1 MSTVQIV
8 TSTVGIQGPPGI
20 GTFVSISGTSYL
32 LGEAD
37 RSKVFRFSNA
47 SGITV
52 TVPLGLSSSFDCMLV
67 QTGAGQVTVS
77 GVSGVTINAA
87 LSATKTAYQY
97 AVATLVPIDTDVFI
111 LSGEVTA

>member
-20 GTFVSISGTSYL
+20 GTFVSISGTSYV

-47 SGITV
+47 RWRDS
-52 TVPLGLSSSFDCMLV
+52 D
-67 QTGAGQVTVS
+67 GAIG
-77 GVSGVTINAA
+77 A
-87 LSATKTAYQY
+87 
-97 AVATLVPIDTDVFI
+97 FI
-111 LSGEVTA
+111 FF